1 MTLAKSMLQLSLSK
15 IFSFTMQ
22 MLEFSELINIEVILS
37 GVALYLDRMF
47 LKLAIMAILHI

>member
-47 LKLAIMAILHI
+47 